1 MPPYRVYLNRAV
13 INRAA
18 SSDWPGPIWQ
28 TIAVAAWGW
37 TNCAGEPLRSPE
49 TIATEAIP
57 SASNREIS
65 DIAPWDWGA
74 KTKRRD
80 RFMVGRYMAMS
91 GFGLFESQIKAFA
104 RRREIQGFYRHEWY
118 CLDSHKTPWRRTGAF

>member
-80 RFMVGRYMAMS
+80 RFMVGRYMALS
-91 GFGLFESQIKAFA
+91 SILSSSIPNQGLHIEAWNASIV
-104 RRREIQGFYRHEWY
+104 
-118 CLDSHKTPWRRTGAF
+118 SS

>member
-1 MPPYRVYLNRAV
+1 MRAPFTAEVIAGPEKKPPCGPGTWGLAGPVDAACLRVITYAPWRVYLNRTV

-37 TNCAGEPLRSPE
+37 SNCAAEPLRSPE

-74 KTKRRD
+74 KT
-80 RFMVGRYMAMS
+80 
-91 GFGLFESQIKAFA
+91 
-104 RRREIQGFYRHEWY
+104 
-118 CLDSHKTPWRRTGAF
+118 